1 MWEKR
6 YLLSIKEL
14 LCEEDILQKSLKY
27 LDEERRKKA
36 MLIKVKEKQAQSIG
50 AGLLLQK
57 LVQDYKNEYD
67 YKESQLIE
75 LVEFKVSALLEGLSS
90 KRELRYTLGKN
101 GKPYLEDVPVFF
113 SLSHS
118 GEYVFCAASTQEIG
132 ADIQIRRSINMQS
145 LVKKYF
151 SEKEKQLLEQMPE
164 REKEKTFYSL
174 WTRKEA
180 YGKLTG
186 EGIAAVLNIDTL
198 ALDSQI
204 YWEEWQQPDGY
215 GIAVCRRR

>member
-1 MWEKR
+1 MWERR

-14 LCEEDILQKSLKY
+14 LCEEDILQKSVKY

-57 LVQDYKNEYD
+57 LVQDYENGYD
-67 YKESQLIE
+67 CRKTQSIE
-75 LVEFKVSALLEGLSS
+75 LIEFKVSALLEDLLS
-90 KRELRYTLGKN
+90 KRELRYTIGKN
-101 GKPYLEDVPVFF
+101 GKSYLEGIPVFF

-118 GEYVFCAASTQEIG
+118 GEYVFCAASKQEIG
-132 ADIQIRRSINMQS
+132 ADIQIMRSINMQS
-145 LVKKYF
+145 LVKRFF
-151 SEKEKQLLEQMPE
+151 SEREKQLLEQMPE
-164 REKEKTFYSL
+164 REKEKAFYFL

-198 ALDSQI
+198 ALNSQI
-204 YWEEWQQPDGY
+204 YWEEWQQPEGY